1 IRMAIS
7 NKASPAD
14 GAGDAPFRRLVQ
26 NAPDVI
32 ARFDRANR
40 YLFINKAIEKVTGLE
55 PHHFIGKTNQ
65 ELAMPEPM
73 ATRWHQALQK
83 AWREGSGHVFE
94 FEVPAPPDSNG
105 AMGGGKQF
113 YETHLTPEWGPDGE
127 IVSMLAISRNI
138 TERKLAERTLQRRNA
153 EVHLLFET
161 GKQLGR
167 TLELEAIYDA
177 LYETVSQIMP
187 CDTLIITRFL
197 PAQSL
202 IVCSYIRHLG
212 QRHDESKL
220 PPVALVPEGQGTQ
233 SVAIHT
239 GESLLLNHY
248 AERVMQTEGGY
259 YVNNQG

>member
-1 IRMAIS
+1 
-7 NKASPAD
+7 
-14 GAGDAPFRRLVQ
+14 
-26 NAPDVI
+26 
-32 ARFDRANR
+32 
-40 YLFINKAIEKVTGLE
+40 
-55 PHHFIGKTNQ
+55 
-65 ELAMPEPM
+65 
-73 ATRWHQALQK
+73 
-83 AWREGSGHVFE
+83 
-94 FEVPAPPDSNG
+94 
-105 AMGGGKQF
+105 
-113 YETHLTPEWGPDGE
+113 
-127 IVSMLAISRNI
+127 
-138 TERKLAERTLQRRNA
+138 
-153 EVHLLFET
+153 FET

-259 YVNNQG
+259 YVNNQGVVLDKHERREGEPQTESALIVPMKLEGQVTGVIQVFSNRPEAYSYSDLRFLEALAPNIAAATSNAILYRQAQHEIAERRRAQRALRESEELYRTLVRTSPL